1 MEITKECI
9 NDTTIRIIKYIIDN
23 MGDSMAK
30 NNESIKTAD
39 FTAPFME
46 ICGALYLANELKNII
61 DNKFPDSKRW
71 RLRIIRGK
79 IKCILEF

>member
-9 NDTTIRIIKYIIDN
+9 NDTTIRIIKYIVDN
-23 MGDSMAK
+23 MWESMAK

-39 FTAPFME
+39 FTPSFME

-61 DNKFPDSKRW
+61 DNKFTDSKR
-71 RLRIIRGK
+71 
-79 IKCILEF
+79 

>member
-1 MEITKECI
+1 
-9 NDTTIRIIKYIIDN
+9 

-30 NNESIKTAD
+30 NNESVKTAD

-61 DNKFPDSKRW
+61 DNKFPDSKR
-71 RLRIIRGK
+71 
-79 IKCILEF
+79 

>member
-9 NDTTIRIIKYIIDN
+9 NDTTIRIIKYIVDIMWES
-23 MGDSMAK
+23 MGK
-30 NNESIKTAD
+30 NDESVKTAD

-61 DNKFPDSKRW
+61 D
-71 RLRIIRGK
+71 
-79 IKCILEF
+79 E

>member
-23 MGDSMAK
+23 MWDAMAK
-30 NNESIKTAD
+30 NDENVKTAD

-46 ICGALYLANELKNII
+46 ICGTLYLANELKNII
-61 DNKFPDSKRW
+61 DNKFPDSKR
-71 RLRIIRGK
+71 
-79 IKCILEF
+79 

>member
-9 NDTTIRIIKYIIDN
+9 NDTTIRIIKYIVDN
-23 MGDSMAK
+23 MWESMAK

-39 FTAPFME
+39 FTPSFME

-61 DNKFPDSKRW
+61 DNKLPGSKR
-71 RLRIIRGK
+71 
-79 IKCILEF
+79 

>member
-23 MGDSMAK
+23 MWDAMAK
-30 NNESIKTAD
+30 NDENVKTAD

-46 ICGALYLANELKNII
+46 ICGTLYLANELKDII
-61 DNKFPDSKRW
+61 DNKFPDSKR
-71 RLRIIRGK
+71 
-79 IKCILEF
+79 